1 MKDTYSFELKEILT
15 YIEDTLIFEYPT
27 YLVTPEYLLVSI
39 MDNRTCHA
47 NILLDNCM
55 MSANF
60 EKLRKIYLD
69 LLAEHTNRSARISK
83 DTIQYNEKFTQILDW
98 ADSEQKKTKSGTI
111 GTEHIILAMLCP
123 ENENPFG
130 DVLKSLGLK
139 YDFVKSRCIYPK
151 EANHKKKKEI
161 KKTGN
166 AILNI
171 PSDIAATITSTNSDT
186 IERFSQ
192 NINDEVLDGLV
203 DSTFG
208 RDNEIDEIISTLS
221 RRKKN
226 NVVLVGPS
234 GCGLTQVVYG
244 LAERIVNGI
253 VPDQLIGKKIVKLN
267 ATALFSD
274 TSLRGSLEARID
286 NLFKELAR
294 QGDYILFLDDMH
306 AFISGRERDK
316 DCDISGPL
324 ASILTNSMVKVIG
337 TTSFKQYRNTIEH
350 NPQIKRLM
358 RKMVIEPMS
367 KEDTFMIIRSNKGKY
382 ESHYN
387 VTYTDESIMSA
398 IELAGKY
405 MQDSTLPDS
414 AIDIIDMCGSKVGIN
429 GSLSK
434 KELLNKKEIKKIHE
448 DEVRLIKDKDYGKLD
463 KLEEKRRKLEMELD
477 ATNRK
482 HTRNKKRITI
492 TPKEITETVELVTG
506 IPASELTTTDKEK
519 LKDMDSVLKQHII
532 GQDEAVESVCRVIRR
547 NRVGLGDKTKTMAN
561 ILMVGPSGCGKTL
574 IAKKLAEHIF
584 GSENNLI
591 RIDMSEYSEKSSV
604 SKLTGAA
611 PGYVGYDNGG
621 QLTEAVKN
629 KQHCVLLFDEIEKA
643 NEEVY
648 NVFLQLMDDARLT
661 DSSGQIVSFK
671 NVIVLMTSNI
681 GARQVEE
688 LGDGVGFVHDG
699 EANKKSIIN
708 KQLKRRFT
716 PEFLNRIDKVVFFNQ
731 LTNDN
736 LKDIVKLELE
746 KLRKRIV
753 GIGFDV
759 KYDENAVSFIYDKAL
774 SDRKFGARPII
785 RLIQDNVED
794 LITDELISNDHKSGY
809 VFKITSDGNSIKL
822 KR

>member
-1 MKDTYSFELKEILT
+1 MVKMKDTYSFELKEVLT
-15 YIEDTLIFEYPT
+15 YIEDILIFEYPT

-39 MDNRTCHA
+39 MDSRTCHA
-47 NILLDNCM
+47 SILLDNCM
-55 MSANF
+55 MSSNF
-60 EKLRKIYLD
+60 EKLKKIYVD
-69 LLAEHTNRSARISK
+69 LLAEHTNSNAK
-83 DTIQYNEKFTQILDW
+83 VTKETIRYNDDFKNILKW
-98 ADSEQKKTKSGTI
+98 AEEEHKKTNSGSV
-111 GTEHIILAMLCP
+111 GTEHIILALLCP
-123 ENENPFG
+123 DNENMFSE
-130 DVLKSLGLK
+130 VFEQLGLK

-151 EANHKKKKEI
+151 DVGPKKEKPK

-166 AILNI
+166 VILNI
-171 PSDIAATITSTNSDT
+171 PNDIIATASAFVEKFT
-186 IERFSQ
+186 Q
-192 NINDEVLDGLV
+192 NINDDVLDGII

-234 GCGLTQVVYG
+234 GCGLTQIVYG
-244 LAERIVNGI
+244 LAERIVNGT

-274 TSLRGSLEARID
+274 TSLRGSLEARVD
-286 NLFKELAR
+286 NLFKEFTR
-294 QGDYILFLDDMH
+294 DGNYILFLDDMH
-306 AFISGRERDK
+306 VFISGRERDK

-324 ASILTNSMVKVIG
+324 ASILSSGRVKIIG

-350 NPQIKRLM
+350 HPQIKRLM

-367 KEDTFMIIRSNKGKY
+367 KEDTFMIIRSNKEKY
-382 ESHYN
+382 ETHYN
-387 VTYTDESIMSA
+387 VKYTDDAIMSA

-414 AIDIIDMCGSKVGIN
+414 AIDVIDMCGSKVGIN

-434 KELLNKKEIKKIHE
+434 KDLSNKKEIKKIH
-448 DEVRLIKDKDYGKLD
+448 DEEVMLIKNKDYTKLD

-477 ATNRK
+477 VTNRK
-482 HTRNKKRITI
+482 HTRTKKTITI
-492 TPKEITETVELVTG
+492 TPKDITETVELVTG

-519 LKDMDSVLKQHII
+519 LKDMSSVLKQHII
-532 GQDEAVESVCRVIRR
+532 GQDEAVDSVCRVIRR

-736 LKDIVKLELE
+736 LRDIVKLELE

-759 KYDENAVSFIYDKAL
+759 DYDDNAISFIYEKAL

-794 LITDELISNDHKSGY
+794 LITDELISSDYNSGY
-809 VFKITSDGNSIKL
+809 VFKITSDGNFIKL
-822 KR
+822 KK